1 VPLNPSDPVVEA
13 AVFGQEVENFLNTRI
28 GAYLLRKAQDQAS
41 EAIEELAV
49 VDAEDPKAIRKLQNK
64 ISVSDQFIGWLREA
78 IMMGEQATDALR
90 EES

>member
-1 VPLNPSDPVVEA
+1 MPLNPSDPVVEA